1 MILVD
6 KVTTLPLGILFLVY
20 KGTDQTA
27 PAFSVALPELP
38 FHAGSEDDPL
48 VLLLTERSHLKQKK
62 KMQQHI
68 QIVVDLFPIP

>member
-48 VLLLTERSHLKQKK
+48 LLDGTLSDEAEEEDATAYSASC
-62 KMQQHI
+62 
-68 QIVVDLFPIP
+68 